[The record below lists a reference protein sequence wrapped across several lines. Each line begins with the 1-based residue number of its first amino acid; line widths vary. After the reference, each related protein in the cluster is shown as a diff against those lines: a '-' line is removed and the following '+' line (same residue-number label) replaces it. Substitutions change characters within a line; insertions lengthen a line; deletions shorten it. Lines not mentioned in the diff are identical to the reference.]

1 MKILKLVIVFILF
14 YSANALATIIEDIKI
29 ENNNRI
35 SKQTIITYGDIELK
49 KDYNND
55 DINQILKNLYET
67 NFFEDIEIT
76 IKGNILNI
84 KVVEN
89 KIIQTVKIEGIKSK
103 TIQKSL
109 LESARTMFLLK

>member
-1 MKILKLVIVFILF
+1 MK
-14 YSANALATIIEDIKI
+14 
-29 ENNNRI
+29 
-35 SKQTIITYGDIELK
+35 
-49 KDYNND
+49 
-55 DINQILKNLYET
+55 QIFL
-67 NFFEDIEIT
+67 EDIEIT

-109 LESARTMFLLK
+109 LENLFSRDKAPF